1 MSVSSPQVNNHKRGR
16 HVLWFLAPI
25 VLVGLFLSS
34 NLLISKDDR
43 LIVPKAKVKR
53 GAVTI
58 KITEIGELR
67 AQEQVTIS
75 AINDKQIIWLV
86 PEGKWVETGDTL
98 VVFES
103 EKYMIS
109 RGEAYSQ
116 VLVEKAGMTQAESD
130 LEAQRTKEEAA
141 RKNYETLPELVKKG
155 FIMESELEQARLTYL
170 EMKSRTRS
178 MQAGVDAARAN
189 VDRAARGLSQQ
200 DRKLR
205 QSVMLAPRAG
215 LVVYALVGD
224 EQNQKKISLGM
235 TPFEGMDLMYLPDI
249 STMLVDVEISE
260 VDLAKLRIGQPAEV
274 RLDAYPDT
282 VFKGEI
288 ASIADLAKRK
298 ISRITG
304 KASGAKVFDLTIKV
318 LDRDVRLKPGLTA
331 TVDII
336 VKQYPDALYIPL
348 EAVFLDEQERTVVF
362 VKRGGGVETRPITVV
377 DSNDRV
383 IIVKTGLQ
391 AGDEVLLDRPASS

>member
-1 MSVSSPQVNNHKRGR
+1 MSVSSQQLNDHKKRR
-16 HVLWFLAPI
+16 HVLLFLAP
-25 VLVGLFLSS
+25 VALVGLFLSS

-43 LIVPKAKVKR
+43 LIIPKAKVKR
-53 GAVTI
+53 GPVTI

-67 AQEQVTIS
+67 AQQQVTIS

-109 RGEAYSQ
+109 RGEAHSTM
-116 VLVEKAGMTQAESD
+116 LVERAGLTQAESE
-130 LEAQRTKEEAA
+130 LEAQQTKEEAA

-155 FIMESELEQARLTYL
+155 FMMESELEQARLTHL

-178 MQAGVDAARAN
+178 LQAAVDAARAN

-215 LVVYALVGD
+215 LVVYAMVGD
-224 EQNQKKISLGM
+224 EQNLKKISLGM

-260 VDLAKLRIGQPAEV
+260 VDLAKLRIGQAAEV

-282 VFKGEI
+282 VFHGEI

-318 LDRDVRLKPGLTA
+318 LDRDVRLKPGLSA

-336 VKQYPDALYIPL
+336 VREYPEAVYIPL
-348 EAVFLDEQERTVVF
+348 DAVFLDEQERTVVF
-362 VKRGGGVETRPITVV
+362 VKRGGVIETRPITFI

-383 IIVKTGLQ
+383 IIIKTGLQ
-391 AGDEVLLDRPASS
+391 VGDEVLLDRPASS